1 MGWPMTKNAVYIV
14 TGWSF
19 QLKKKKEEGYV
30 AGYVAHRPRVFGPLE
45 KKICWY
51 KIPRVILEIA
61 S

>member
-1 MGWPMTKNAVYIV
+1 MTKNAVYIV

-19 QLKKKKEEGYV
+19 QLKKKEEGYV